1 MKPKKQVYQVYLDN
15 NATTRVDE
23 KVIKY
28 MNDFFK
34 TDYAVASSQFSH
46 TPGINA
52 KDGVSK
58 ARHLISTQINA
69 QTDELIFTS
78 GATEANNLAIKGIAL
93 ANKDPKKNKIIISKI
108 EDFSIMNSAKSLER
122 SGYTVEY
129 IDVDPEGFINIKQL
143 KSLIDN
149 KTLLVSVIYANHEV
163 GTMQDI
169 KFISNIVHKDGAY
182 LHTNAAAIFMQKPID
197 VKREGIDLMSISAH
211 KIHGPKG
218 VGALYIKDGVNIE
231 KVTDGGFQEFN
242 FRAGTENVPGI
253 AGFGKAVEIYSEK
266 DVQKVKKS
274 RDYLYKEI
282 ISKIDGVQLNGPKD
296 FNRRVPNNLNLS
308 FDYVEGE
315 SIVLHLDMR
324 GIAVIT
330 GSACFSR
337 ALQASHILM
346 AMGFTHERA
355 HSSIRFSLSKYL
367 TKEDMDYTVKN
378 VKEVVEKLRSLSPL
392 VKVHVKSK
400 KGK

>member
-1 MKPKKQVYQVYLDN
+1 MKLKKQVYLDN
-15 NATTRVDE
+15 NATTRVDDRVVE
-23 KVIKY
+23 Y
-28 MNDFFK
+28 MNHFFK
-34 TDYAVASSQFSH
+34 ADYAVASSQFSH
-46 TPGINA
+46 TPGIKA

-58 ARHLISTQINA
+58 ARYIISTQINA
-69 QTDELIFTS
+69 KTDELIFTS

-93 ANKDPKKNKIIISKI
+93 GNEDTQRNKIIISKI
-108 EDFSIMNSAKSLER
+108 EDFSVLNAAKALEK
-122 SGYTVEY
+122 SGYIVEY
-129 IDVDPEGFINIKQL
+129 IDVNKEGFIKL
-143 KSLIDN
+143 DHLRSLIDD
-149 KTLLVSVIYANHEV
+149 KTLLVSVINGSHEV
-163 GTMQDI
+163 GTIQDI
-169 KFISNIVHKDGAY
+169 KSISKIAHKHGAL
-182 LHTNAAAIFMQKPID
+182 LHTNAAAVFMQIPID
-197 VKREGIDLMSISAH
+197 VKKDGIDLMSLSAH

-218 VGALYIKDGVNIE
+218 VGALYNKKGINVEKIE
-231 KVTDGGFQEFN
+231 DGGFQEFN

-266 DVQKVKKS
+266 DLQKVIKLQ
-274 RDYLYKEI
+274 DYLFKEI
-282 ISKIDGVQLNGPKD
+282 TLKMDGVLLNGPKD
-296 FNRRVPNNLNLS
+296 FSRRIPNNLNVS

-337 ALQASHILM
+337 ALQASHVLM

-378 VKEVVEKLRSLSPL
+378 VREVVEKLRDLSPL
-392 VKVHVKSK
+392 KR
-400 KGK
+400 